1 MNKIKNIT
9 FRQFV
14 ENCEEL
20 KFQYKELLT
29 PFFNTKMVR
38 IWKIMIYS
46 LQIETWRKD
55 KIWEYLNDDEH
66 IDVLKKLI

>member
-46 LQIETWRKD
+46 LQMETWRKD

-66 IDVLKKLI
+66 IEVLKKLI

>member
-46 LQIETWRKD
+46 LQMETWRKD

>member
-29 PFFNTKMVR
+29 PFFNIKMVR

-46 LQIETWRKD
+46 LQMETWRKD